1 LMHKILAEGQAELAA
16 EPAAPDPID
25 WATLGDIL
33 GSTDQADLRE
43 VAGFFVDAFGGVLD
57 GVREALRS
65 GDPDA
70 VRIAAHTAKGAARN
84 GAAKPLA
91 ELMASLEHDV
101 REGEDWAVLTA
112 RAEEAESEFARL
124 RQWLEVP

>member
-1 LMHKILAEGQAELAA
+1 
-16 EPAAPDPID
+16 
-25 WATLGDIL
+25 
-33 GSTDQADLRE
+33 
-43 VAGFFVDAFGGVLD
+43 VLD
-57 GVREALRS
+57 GVRAALAS

-91 ELMASLEHDV
+91 ELLASLEHDV

-112 RAEEAESEFARL
+112 RAEAAEAEFVRL
-124 RQWLEVP
+124 CQWLELP